1 MCMILS
7 VCNQPDCFNVRMS
20 SPSTS
25 STSFG
30 KCTVSQP
37 LCFCEV
43 EATLRYSN
51 TPRNPGCPFF
61 GCPKYNN
68 EGLPF
73 CKFFKWVDGT
83 LDIEQEV
90 HQIKIELLRKD
101 EELKRI
107 LDDFQQREIKFRKRA
122 DAIEKML
129 SNILEEVQ
137 KKDLVLLKQEA
148 ENRRSRTLL
157 HLYWAVAIVVSC
169 YILLSNQ
176 A

>member
-1 MCMILS
+1 M
-7 VCNQPDCFNVRMS
+7 
-20 SPSTS
+20 
-25 STSFG
+25 
-30 KCTVSQP
+30 
-37 LCFCEV
+37 
-43 EATLRYSN
+43 
-51 TPRNPGCPFF
+51 
-61 GCPKYNN
+61 
-68 EGLPF
+68 
-73 CKFFKWVDGT
+73 
-83 LDIEQEV
+83 DIEQEV

-176 A
+176 AQN